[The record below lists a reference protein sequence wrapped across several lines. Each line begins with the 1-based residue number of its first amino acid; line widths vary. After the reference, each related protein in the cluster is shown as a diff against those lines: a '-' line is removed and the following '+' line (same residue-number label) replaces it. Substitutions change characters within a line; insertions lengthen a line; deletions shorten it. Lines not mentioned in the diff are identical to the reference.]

1 MKLPKMNTKKLLFLL
16 ILGKMCFGFAQN
28 PTFKKRIVIDVGHG
42 GFDTGAIG
50 VNGIKEKEVVLN
62 IAKEII
68 ALNQRVLDSKFD
80 IYLTRYRDTFVSLA
94 DRSKLAKTLKTDLFV
109 SLHCNAAK
117 YSAKGIEVYVSN
129 SKVNIVASNIR
140 KSFDLGQSIL
150 EESSQNLRI
159 KKRSMKHGNFQV
171 IRETS
176 YHCPSILIETGF
188 LTNTDEADYFLKEQN
203 IRAMS
208 LSILIGIY
216 KYLNIEL

>member
-1 MKLPKMNTKKLLFLL
+1 MLQTNLKKLLFLL
-16 ILGKMCFGFAQN
+16 ILFKMCFSFAQN
-28 PTFKKRIVIDVGHG
+28 PTSKKRIIIDVGHG

-50 VNGIKEKEVVLN
+50 INGIKEKEVVLK
-62 IAKEII
+62 IAREII
-68 ALNQRVLDSKFD
+68 ELNHRVLDSKFD
-80 IYLTRYRDTFVSLA
+80 IYLTRYRDTFVSLSE
-94 DRSKLAKTLKTDLFV
+94 RSKLAIVLKADLFV
-109 SLHCNAAK
+109 SLHCNAAN
-117 YSAKGIEVYVSN
+117 YSAKGMEVYVSN
-129 SKVNIVASNIR
+129 FEVDIVASNIR
-140 KSFDLGQSIL
+140 KSFELGRSIL
-150 EESSQNLRI
+150 QESSQNLRI
-159 KKRSMKHGNFQV
+159 KKRSVKHGNFQV